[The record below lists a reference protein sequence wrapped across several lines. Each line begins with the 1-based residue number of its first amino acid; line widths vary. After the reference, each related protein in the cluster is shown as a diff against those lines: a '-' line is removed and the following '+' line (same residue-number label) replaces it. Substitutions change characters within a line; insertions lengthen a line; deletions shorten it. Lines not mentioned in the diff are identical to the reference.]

1 MEIFVYLFIVAPLL
15 ALIPAVIADRK
26 GHSFGLWWLFG
37 WFFSIIFLPVVF
49 FIEDRSGTKCPQCAE
64 WTKRGAKKCRF
75 CGAVLTAGGADLT
88 AESGGVSFWPRT
100 WIEFF
105 IIALVLSV
113 MVYFAVSIYRAG

>member
-1 MEIFVYLFIVAPLL
+1 MELLVIVLFVAPILG
-15 ALIPAVIADRK
+15 LIPAAIASRK
-26 GHSFGLWWLFG
+26 GHSFIGWWFFG
-37 WFFSIIFLPVVF
+37 WILFIIALPVSF
-49 FIEDRSGTKCPQCAE
+49 FIEDRSGKKCPSCAE
-64 WTKRGAKKCRF
+64 WAKEQAIKCRF
-75 CGAVLTAGGADLT
+75 CGADLT